1 WHHITYLSVMAASNS
16 SVGSGGSAWSKWQ
29 IALAVGAPVAVGIGI
44 WYLKHSGSTTGQDKS
59 STSDDGRKNKIA
71 SMATSS
77 QTSLDMAGDEPNVQ
91 FEPAEENPL
100 KKALAYKAE
109 GNKYFKS
116 GKYPE
121 AIQCYDSA
129 IQICPKDKKLD
140 LSTFYQNRAAAY
152 EQMKKYEEVRNDC
165 TEALKLNPKYV
176 KALQRRAKACEVMKD
191 LQQSLEDVTAAC
203 ILEGFQNQTTLLTA
217 DRVLKELGR
226 QHAKEAMAKRT
237 PIMPSKHFIKTYF
250 SSFIEDPI
258 MNKLAQEKESDF
270 AEADLRGLARAKQA
284 FKSQNYE
291 DIIPA
296 CSEEVESGDGSL
308 KMEALVL
315 RATFHLLLGEH
326 RKALSDFESVIENEE
341 ADIKLRVNALIKRA
355 SLHMQLEQSSKSI
368 EDFNRAAELDNDNS
382 DVYHHRGQVHLLM
395 EKVTEAMNDF
405 SKAVTLNPNFPIAYV
420 QKCYTDYRYAF
431 STRNTQKMED
441 VMNAFQEA
449 IQKFPKCSECYTLF
463 AQVLSDKQEFDKA
476 DRYFQK
482 AIEVEPENATVY
494 VHRGLLQLQWNGD
507 VPEAIKMIKQAL
519 EMDDRCEFGYE
530 TLGTIEVQRGNLQ
543 QAVELFDKA
552 IPLAKT
558 ELEMSH
564 LFSLKDAAVAQAT
577 VAERMGIPIANV
589 GLP

>member
-1 WHHITYLSVMAASNS
+1 MAASNN

-29 IALAVGAPVAVGIGI
+29 IALAVGASVGVGVGI
-44 WYLKHSGSTTGQDKS
+44 WYLKNTGSEAGQDKS
-59 STSDDGRKNKIA
+59 IDDNARKNKIA

-77 QTSLDMAGDEPNVQ
+77 QTSLDMASDETSVQ
-91 FEPAEENPL
+91 FEPVEENPL
-100 KKALAYKAE
+100 KRALAFKAE
-109 GNKYFKS
+109 GNKHFKS
-116 GKYPE
+116 GKYAE
-121 AIQCYDSA
+121 AIKCYDSA
-129 IQICPKDKKLD
+129 IEICPIDKKID

-152 EQMKKYEEVRNDC
+152 EQLLQYIQVKNDC
-165 TEALKLNPKYV
+165 TLALELNPKYV
-176 KALQRRAKACEVMKD
+176 KALQRRAKACELTKE

-203 ILEGFQNQTTLLTA
+203 ILEGFQNQSTLLTA

-250 SSFIEDPI
+250 SSFIEDP
-258 MNKLAQEKESDF
+258 MSNSLAQGNESDS

-296 CSEEVESGDGSL
+296 CREEIETGDGKH

-326 RKALSDFESVIENEE
+326 SKALEDFHDVIENED
-341 ADIKLRVNALIKRA
+341 ADVKLRVNALIKRA
-355 SLHMQLEQSSKSI
+355 SLYMQLEQSSKSLD
-368 EDFNRAAELDNDNS
+368 DFNKAADLDDNNS

-395 EKVTEAMNDF
+395 EKVTEAMSDF
-405 SKAVTLNPNFPIAYV
+405 SKAVTVNPNFPIAYV

-431 STRNTQKMED
+431 STRNVDKLEE
-441 VMNAFQEA
+441 VMKAFEEA
-449 IQKFPKCSECYTLF
+449 IQKFPKCSECYTLY
-463 AQVLSDKQEFDKA
+463 AQVLSDQQEYDKA
-476 DRYFQK
+476 DKYFQK

-494 VHRGLLQLQWNGD
+494 VHRGLLQLQWTGD
-507 VPEAIKMIKQAL
+507 IQKAIDMINQAL
-519 EMDDRCEFGYE
+519 KMDDRCEFGYE
-530 TLGTIEVQRGNLQ
+530 TLGTIEVQRGNLRH
-543 QAVELFDKA
+543 AVELFDKA

-564 LFSLKDAAVAQAT
+564 LFSLRDAAVAQAT
-577 VAERMGIPIANV
+577 VAERMGIPIASLANS
-589 GLP
+589 